1 MCTTPAL
8 AAAGRAI
15 TVTGYPLAE
24 PVTIEQAQP
33 DTEIHGPGW
42 LLSIS
47 QAVAILDAWKHA
59 PRGDSDVVREWRYS
73 AAGLFV
79 TALYIDGDVVLSL
92 WESATGSDGTDLYAT
107 ATMPFDFETTEATR

>member
-1 MCTTPAL
+1 MHTIPAL
-8 AAAGRAI
+8 TAAGEII
-15 TVTGYPLAE
+15 TVSGYPLAG
-24 PVTIEQAQP
+24 PVTIDHAQP
-33 DTEIHGPGW
+33 DTDIHGTGW

-59 PRGDSDVVREWRYS
+59 PRGDSDVVREWCYS

-79 TALYIDGDVVLSL
+79 TALCIDGEVALSI
-92 WESATGSDGTDLYAT
+92 WESATGSDGTDRYAT

>member
-1 MCTTPAL
+1 MHTTPAL
-8 AAAGRAI
+8 AAAGEII
-15 TVTGYPLAE
+15 TVSGYPLVK
-24 PVTIEQAQP
+24 PVTIEYAYP
-33 DTEIHGPGW
+33 DTENHGTGW

-59 PRGDSDVVREWRYS
+59 PRGDSDVVREWCYS

-92 WESATGSDGTDLYAT
+92 WESAAGSDGTDRYAT